1 MAAQGVY
8 VTVANLDVV
17 LSQYQALPEEIEQA
31 AGEGVYQA
39 GNYVMSLSQLEVP
52 VRTGTLKRSGKVS
65 LPYKEGDDVVCD
77 LSYGSP
83 GAESYAFI
91 VHENLHYR
99 HAAPT
104 KARFLADPLNRSGPA
119 VQSIIGDVIS
129 RRLGP

>member
-1 MAAQGVY
+1 MATQGVY
-8 VTVANLDVV
+8 IQLANLDVV
-17 LSQYQALPEEIEQA
+17 LGQYRALPAEIEQA

-39 GNYVMSLSQLEVP
+39 ANYVMSLSQLEVP

-65 LPYKEGDDVVCD
+65 LPRKEGDDVVCD

-91 VHENLHYR
+91 VHEGLHFR
-99 HAAPT
+99 HASPT

-119 VQSIIGDVIS
+119 VQGIIGDAIA